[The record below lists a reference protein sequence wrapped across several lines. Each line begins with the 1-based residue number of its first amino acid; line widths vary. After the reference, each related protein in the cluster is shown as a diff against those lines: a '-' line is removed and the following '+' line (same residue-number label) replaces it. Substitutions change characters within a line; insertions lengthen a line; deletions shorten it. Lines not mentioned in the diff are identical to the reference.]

1 MIYLERRLL
10 MKRTDFAVF
19 LNKYLTDYLVNTRG
33 STDKTIDSYRY
44 AFVFLLEYYS
54 EILKIP
60 ADKIC
65 LADITYD
72 NISGFYKW
80 LQERLNNGIST
91 RNQRQSAINSFMR
104 FLMYERPEFLSEY
117 QRILGIPQ
125 KKAPQK
131 EISYLKKEGM
141 KLLMEQIPTDS
152 VQGLR
157 DYVIL
162 MLMYTTGIRVS
173 ELIGIKVKDLSLASP
188 CTLLVFG
195 KGQNSTFLPINSRV
209 VTLIRHY
216 LKAMHYDN
224 PVRLDEWLFLNHM
237 GKPFTRQGIC
247 YIVQKYAKKAHAI
260 NAELIPMDMSPHK
273 IRHSAAM
280 SLVSSGVDLIYIRDL
295 LGQASV
301 KTTEI
306 YARADAKMKREA
318 IEAASKELVP
328 KEDAQWESNI
338 SLREWLKEFCKAT
351 E

>member
-195 KGQNSTFLPINSRV
+195 KGQKSRFVPINSRV
-209 VTLIRHY
+209 VPIDQ
-216 LKAMHYDN
+216 AIF
-224 PVRLDEWLFLNHM
+224 E
-237 GKPFTRQGIC
+237 G
-247 YIVQKYAKKAHAI
+247 YA
-260 NAELIPMDMSPHK
+260 L
-273 IRHSAAM
+273 
-280 SLVSSGVDLIYIRDL
+280 
-295 LGQASV
+295 
-301 KTTEI
+301 
-306 YARADAKMKREA
+306 
-318 IEAASKELVP
+318 
-328 KEDAQWESNI
+328 
-338 SLREWLKEFCKAT
+338 
-351 E
+351 